1 MNKFLS
7 LILLTVAL
15 RYSAFAQAELS
26 PDQIFERSDNSVVVI
41 LAYDKAGNLYQ
52 GSGVVL
58 NNNGLIATNYH
69 VCSDANRI
77 DVKHYKQE
85 YKNAEVYLRDEAKD
99 LLILKINSSE
109 LTPIIVSTSAILKSG
124 QRVYSIG
131 SPEGYENSISEGII
145 SGFRYDSSGNKLIQ
159 MTTPITEGSSGGA
172 LVNSKGELIGLSV
185 SGQHEGNLYFAVPSD
200 DILLLTGTESVT
212 TSENSAE
219 VNYYEEGTLAKE
231 NQNYREAEVYFTKHL
246 EKFSYDV
253 KAYFN
258 RGYSR
263 TKLKEYQKAIND
275 FDKAIEINPDNAE
288 SYFYRGN
295 CRYSLMEY
303 DDAVTDY
310 NKAIKLDP
318 EYVEFYYNR
327 GFAYFKNKDYK
338 EAINDWDKCTSL
350 NPDYSKELSSKI
362 KTAKERLQKEN

>member
-1 MNKFLS
+1 MKKILS
-7 LILLTVAL
+7 LIFQVVFFSICA
-15 RYSAFAQAELS
+15 YAQTELS
-26 PDQIFERSDNSVVVI
+26 PDQIFERIDNSVVVI
-41 LAYDKAGNLYQ
+41 MAYDKAGNLYQ

-58 NNNGLIATNYH
+58 NTNGLIATNYH

-85 YKNAEVYLRDEAKD
+85 YKNAEIYLKDEAKD
-99 LLILKINSSE
+99 LLILKIYSTE
-109 LTPIIVSTSAILKSG
+109 LTPLVISSSALLKSG

-145 SGFRYDSSGNKLIQ
+145 SGFRYDTSGNKLIQ

-185 SGQHEGNLYFAVPSD
+185 SGQHEGNLYFAIPSD
-200 DILLLTGTESVT
+200 DIVSLTGNESVT
-212 TSENSAE
+212 TSETSE
-219 VNYYEEGTLAKE
+219 EINYYEEGTIAKE
-231 NQNYREAEVYFTKHL
+231 NQDYKEAEVYYTKHL

-275 FDKAIEINPDNAE
+275 FDKAIEINPDDAE
-288 SYFYRGN
+288 SYFYRAN

-303 DDAVTDY
+303 DESIIDY

-318 EYVEFYYNR
+318 EYAEFYYNR
-327 GFAYFKNKDYK
+327 GFAQFKNKSYK
-338 EAINDWDKCTSL
+338 DAINDWEKSISL
-350 NPDYSKELSSKI
+350 NPDYLKELSNKI
-362 KTAKERLQKEN
+362 KTAKEKLQKEN